1 MSSLRHPLGLFM
13 SLLVCVTMMGRPQID
28 GSQADEMKTAAAP
41 NSRCGRFGACRVT
54 AAPRG
59 AQASKRLWKD
69 HRAAAIETM
78 IGMNVGYSMAVARN
92 VRVAGQRLQ

>member
-1 MSSLRHPLGLFM
+1 MSPQRPAALRP
-13 SLLVCVTMMGRPQID
+13 
-28 GSQADEMKTAAAP
+28 
-41 NSRCGRFGACRVT
+41 
-54 AAPRG
+54 
-59 AQASKRLWKD
+59 SKRLWKD

>member
-41 NSRCGRFGACRVT
+41 NSRCGRFGACRVA

-59 AQASKRLWKD
+59 AQAL
-69 HRAAAIETM
+69 
-78 IGMNVGYSMAVARN
+78 
-92 VRVAGQRLQ
+92 